1 MQKFRIDSPW
11 FQTHREE
18 KSFTEIFE
26 NFVSRTAL
34 KLIFL
39 KKKKKKKKRKKNYP
53 SNRFYIKH
61 PPASIYAAQRD
72 CLGVCT
78 ARFKF
83 IMSVCK
89 KATAKAI
96 FLATFPLR
104 WKTRRVSTCH
114 AIHQHRFSYLS
125 LSLSLLSLFSIHIR
139 ARTHTHTHI
148 YFQAT
153 VICSVNDHEI
163 SRR

>member
-1 MQKFRIDSPW
+1 MIPNTSRRKIFYRDFRKFRLSNCV
-11 FQTHREE
+11 
-18 KSFTEIFE
+18 KV
-26 NFVSRTAL
+26 NF
-34 KLIFL
+34 F
-39 KKKKKKKKRKKNYP
+39 KKKKKKRKKNYP

-148 YFQAT
+148 FSGHCYLFGQR
-153 VICSVNDHEI
+153 
-163 SRR
+163 SRD